1 MEPSD
6 KDKNILAKLFSP
18 STTVPRKRSMAFDPS
33 AESFNF
39 PQQKKKKSVVRPV
52 SRDVIFLPEQYK
64 TVPQK
69 GIKAGLHKQGRI
81 KSLIF
86 KRTMTTKQVRATIM
100 HEFRSLHCSNI
111 KFLMAT
117 RDNKLVELAEMNGED
132 VCGKRG
138 AVYVYQVMA
147 LYVHVHACTNLRVCL
162 PNS

>member
-1 MEPSD
+1 MWSLLTRTRISSQSFSAPAPQSPA
-6 KDKNILAKLFSP
+6 NILWLLTHPKKV
-18 STTVPRKRSMAFDPS
+18 STFLNRRR
-33 AESFNF
+33 
-39 PQQKKKKSVVRPV
+39 QKCVVRPV
-52 SRDVIFLPEQYK
+52 FRDVVFLPEQYK

-100 HEFRSLHCSNI
+100 HEFRSFHCSNI

-117 RDNKLVELAEMNGED
+117 RDHKLVELAEMNRED

-138 AVYVYQVMA
+138 AVYVYQVMV
-147 LYVHVHACTNLRVCL
+147 LYVHVHVAT
-162 PNS
+162 